1 MANKKKTDETLL
13 AVEKNHISL
22 GVLRNGYTG
31 SDVDT
36 MKLEIPCIK
45 VRKGTLDYLSYDRNT
60 QTLTAHIL
68 KPDMG
73 FEYESVDYLS
83 LSQAARKEIKKYI
96 DDIFTYEVNGKHFIA
111 RSTYHKASDSFATF
125 APKKLEEEL
134 FYEDMTPRFQGAEKI
149 DELFYAY
156 VEGTYIT
163 KLTDKQFNEYVNK
176 YYD

>member
-1 MANKKKTDETLL
+1 MANKKKTNETALTI
-13 AVEKNHISL
+13 EKNHIAL
-22 GVLRNGYTG
+22 GVLHNGYTS

-36 MKLEIPCIK
+36 MKLEIPNIK
-45 VRKGTLDYLSYDRNT
+45 VRKGILDYLSYDRNT
-60 QTLTAHIL
+60 QVLTAHIL

-83 LSQAARKEIKKYI
+83 LSQSARKEIKQYI
-96 DDIFTYEVNGKHFIA
+96 DDICTYEVNGKHFIV
-111 RSTYHKASDSFATF
+111 RSTYHKASESEETF
-125 APKKLEEEL
+125 APEALEKEL

-156 VEGTYIT
+156 MEGVHIT
-163 KLTDKQFNEYVNK
+163 KDTAKQFNEYVNK